1 MRAPG
6 PATTPIARDVM
17 TTLLHI
23 SASPQGDDSESL
35 ALADAFLNAYVKAN
49 PEVEIEIDHHDLFD
63 GTLPAFG
70 PRAAA
75 AKMAVFGGGDPSPE
89 DTADWNV
96 ARGVFDRFAAADTYL
111 FSVPMWNHG
120 VPYVL
125 KQWVDVVTQ
134 PGWVFTFSPEE
145 GYGGL
150 ITGCKAAAIYTSGV
164 YSPGVPIA
172 FGADFHAAYFNDWL
186 RFAGFTDVTQVR
198 HQPTVLTQTPQED
211 HDAALEQATAA
222 GASF

>member
-1 MRAPG
+1 
-6 PATTPIARDVM
+6 M

-49 PEVEIEIDHHDLFD
+49 PEVEIDHHDLFD

-125 KQWVDVVTQ
+125 KQWIDVVTQ